1 MQAAIVDNVILN
13 IDNYGLSNGLVFSTS
28 ISAGEW
34 IYVDPIYAKDF
45 YHAIRRSSSKNTP
58 DANPPKVFI
67 QSREINDISQIRRK
81 FGIVN
86 PVNSYPDNSCVQDLI
101 DAHKLI
107 FRTRDFDDSLL
118 ISQLENFNIR
128 PTDKMAGLSLQDHAT
143 FEILKLCASDINMIL
158 IDRSLDLLDIERRY
172 KILSM
177 LHSKTVVD
185 GLSVLIATND
195 KLLQERYLGRS
206 F

>member
-1 MQAAIVDNVILN
+1 MQAVIVDNVILH
-13 IDNYGLSNGLVFSTS
+13 IDNYELSNGLVFSTS
-28 ISAGEW
+28 ISVGEW
-34 IYVDPIYAKDF
+34 IYVNPTYAKDV

-101 DAHKLI
+101 DAHKFI
-107 FRTRDFDDSLL
+107 FRIRDFDDSLL
-118 ISQLENFNIR
+118 ISQLENFNLR
-128 PTDKMAGLSLQDHAT
+128 PTDKMAELSIQDHAT
-143 FEILKLCASDINMIL
+143 FTILKLCASDINMIL
-158 IDRSLDLLDIERRY
+158 IDRSLDLLDTERRY

-195 KLLQERYLGRS
+195 KMVQERYLGRS
-206 F
+206 I